1 MILTYHRRIV
11 LLALLAG
18 APAVLVSILLLAY
31 GNFDWWTRAMLGAVV
46 AGLWIGLSLVL
57 RNLIDRPLRT
67 VSNVVA
73 ALREDDF
80 SIRAREASA
89 DDALGQLMGEVNAL
103 AETLRLQRLGAREAA
118 ALLRAVMAE
127 IDVAIFAF
135 DAQRRLVLVN
145 RFGETLLARSAA
157 HLLNQPAD
165 DLGLHD
171 ALGPASA
178 VADLNFP
185 GGSGRFEVR
194 RTKFWQGGTPHELL
208 VLSDISQPLREQE
221 REAWKRLIRVISHE
235 LNNSLAPIK
244 SIAGS
249 LESLLGRTPAPP
261 DLHDDLQH
269 GLAVIASRA
278 DALSRFTA
286 SYARLARLPSPV
298 RTRIDFAAVMRRVV
312 RLETR
317 LAVSVAEGPAVML
330 NADADQLEQLLINL
344 IRNAVDAALETGGG
358 VRAGWEQDDHALD
371 AWIEDDGPGLQN
383 TANLFVPFFTTK
395 AGGSGVGLALCRQIA
410 DGHGGSLSVEN
421 RGDRRG
427 ARAILRLPL

>member
-1 MILTYHRRIV
+1 VTLTYHRRIM

-18 APAVLVSILLLAY
+18 APAVVVSILLLAY
-31 GNFDWWTRAMLGAVV
+31 GSFNWPMRGALIALV
-46 AGLWIGLSLVL
+46 AGLWIGLVLVL

-89 DDALGQLMGEVNAL
+89 DDALGQLMIEVNAL
-103 AETLRLQRLGAREAA
+103 AETLRLQRLGAQEAA

-135 DAQRRLVLVN
+135 DAHRRLVLVN
-145 RFGETLLARSAA
+145 RFGEKLLARSAA
-157 HLLNQPAD
+157 RLLNQPAD
-165 DLGLHD
+165 ELGLHQ
-171 ALGPASA
+171 ALAPASS
-178 VADLNFP
+178 VADLSFP

-261 DLHDDLQH
+261 DLRDDLQH

-278 DALSRFTA
+278 EALSRFTA
-286 SYARLARLPSPV
+286 SYARLARLPPPV
-298 RTRIDFAAVMRRVV
+298 RTRVDFAVVIGRVV
-312 RLETR
+312 ALEQR
-317 LAVSVAEGPAVML
+317 LAVQLVEGPSVEI

-344 IRNAVDAALETGGG
+344 IRNAVDAALETGGC
-358 VRAGWEQDDHALD
+358 VRAGWGREDHALEV
-371 AWIEDDGPGLQN
+371 WIEDEGPGLSN

-395 AGGSGVGLALCRQIA
+395 TGGSGVGLALCRQIA
-410 DGHGGSLSVEN
+410 DGHGGSLIVEN
-421 RGDRRG
+421 RADRRG
-427 ARAILRLPL
+427 ARAVLRLPP